1 MKSEEKTKN
10 KLKKLSNALGK
21 IDIRKSAN
29 NKKDT
34 SKKENS
40 NFQTKEVIVL
50 LILTSIVSILMGGLI
65 SYKLYF
71 KLGSSVDKELATF
84 IKNYEYIV
92 NNYYDKIDKSKL
104 LDAAVAGMLE
114 TLDKNSSY
122 VGSEEDDFNLKL
134 EGNYE
139 GVGIQ
144 VYNDEDKN
152 IVVYSVFENSPASKA
167 GLKEGDILLK
177 VDDEEVTGKTTK
189 EVSEIIKSKKG
200 EFKITYKREDNTK
213 TIKITLSKVDLPS
226 VTSKT
231 IEKDGK
237 KVGYIYTSIFASN
250 TDKQFEKHL
259 KKLEKEKI
267 DSLIIDLRDNSGGHL
282 SAAENIVSLFLDSTH
297 PIYQIES
304 KGETNKYYSKGNKD
318 KKYKIILLVN
328 SSSASASEVTSS
340 ALKEQCGATLIGE
353 KTYGKG
359 TVQELQTLPDGQ
371 QYKLTTKKWLTSKG
385 KVVDGKGL
393 EVDIEVSLDPKYAE
407 EPKEENDNQF
417 QKALEEAVK

>member
-10 KLKKLSNALGK
+10 KLKKLSNSLGK
-21 IDIRKSAN
+21 IDIKKEEK
-29 NKKDT
+29 NKKSQ
-34 SKKENS
+34 SKRENS
-40 NFQTKEVIVL
+40 NFKTSEVIVL
-50 LILTSIVSILMGGLI
+50 LILTSVVSILMGGLI
-65 SYKLYF
+65 AYKLYF
-71 KLGSSVDKELATF
+71 KLGSSVDKELSSF
-84 IKNYEYIV
+84 IKNYEYII

-104 LDAAVAGMLE
+104 IDSAVAGMLE

-122 VGSEEDDFNLKL
+122 VGSEEDDFSLKL

-144 VYNDEDKN
+144 VYSDEDKN
-152 IVVYSVFENSPASKA
+152 IVVYSVFEDSPASKS

-200 EFKITYKREDNTK
+200 KFNITYKREDKTK
-213 TIKITLSKVDLPS
+213 TIKINLSKVALPS

-231 IEKDGK
+231 IEKDDK
-237 KVGYIYTSIFASN
+237 KIGYIYVSIFASN

-259 KKLEKEKI
+259 KKLEKENI
-267 DSLIIDLRDNSGGHL
+267 DSLIIDLRENSGGHL
-282 SAAENIVSLFLDSTH
+282 SSAENIISLFLDSTH

-304 KGETNKYYSKGNKD
+304 KGEKNKYYSKGNKD
-318 KKYKIILLVN
+318 KKYKIVLLVN

-340 ALKEQCGATLIGE
+340 ALKEQYGATLIGE
-353 KTYGKG
+353 KTFGKG

-385 KVVDGKGL
+385 KIVDGKGI
-393 EVDIEVSLDPKYAE
+393 EVDIEVSLDSKYAE